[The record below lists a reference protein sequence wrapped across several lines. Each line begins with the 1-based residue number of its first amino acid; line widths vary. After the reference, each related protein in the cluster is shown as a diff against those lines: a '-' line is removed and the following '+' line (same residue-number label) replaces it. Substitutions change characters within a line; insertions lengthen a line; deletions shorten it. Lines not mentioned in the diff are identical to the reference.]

1 MPTPPGLRSPGL
13 DAMSSASRPPLPT
26 PSILPVLMAVP
37 YSPPARMSPTR
48 WSRSSK
54 SLWFESRSTC
64 RKSEVPRL
72 TENPRFLIYHH
83 CFRFLVPR
91 TFLMSDQ
98 RQLFGTDGIRGIAG
112 EFPLTKQ
119 STYLIG
125 RALGHDLLRN
135 TPRPQAVIGQD
146 TRESSCWIADRV
158 SEGLAAVGV
167 DVHSAG
173 VITTPGVAYLARSR
187 KMAAGVVISAS
198 HNPWTDNG
206 IKVFSG
212 DGFKL
217 TDARELAIE
226 KEIFAQLENP
236 ASADDTA
243 LKVPRP
249 SLPGEAELRHA
260 YIKSLAASVSS
271 DLSKLRV
278 LVDCANGAA
287 TAEAPELFRTLGIQ
301 ATFTCTSPNG
311 KNINDG
317 CGALHPEIL
326 AKAVAESNGKFDLG
340 VTFDGDADRALFCDA
355 AGRVINGDAVL
366 LAAARDMRAQG
377 KLKADTV
384 VSTTMSNM
392 GLEIAL
398 KTSGVRMLRANVGD
412 KYVLEEMLKTGAT
425 LGGEQSGHIIFRDE
439 DSTTGDGLLTALRLM
454 DIIVRAGRPLA
465 ELVAD
470 LKVFP
475 QKIQNV
481 RVREKVPFK
490 QVPAIQSA
498 IEAAER
504 ELDGNGRVV
513 VRYSGTEALARVMVE
528 ADSKEKMESVTAA
541 IAEEIQKA

>member
-1 MPTPPGLRSPGL
+1 
-13 DAMSSASRPPLPT
+13 MS
-26 PSILPVLMAVP
+26 
-37 YSPPARMSPTR
+37 
-48 WSRSSK
+48 
-54 SLWFESRSTC
+54 
-64 RKSEVPRL
+64 
-72 TENPRFLIYHH
+72 
-83 CFRFLVPR
+83 
-91 TFLMSDQ
+91 Q
-98 RQLFGTDGIRGIAG
+98 RQLFGTDGIRGVAG

-135 TPRPQAVIGQD
+135 QPRAQAVIGQD
-146 TRESSCWIADRV
+146 TRESSRWIADRV
-158 SEGLAAVGV
+158 AEGLAAVGV
-167 DVHSAG
+167 DVQSAG

-187 KMAAGVVISAS
+187 RMAAGIVISAS

-217 TDARELAIE
+217 TDERELAIE
-226 KEIFAQLENP
+226 KEIFALLQNP

-249 SLPGEAELRHA
+249 SLPGEAELRHS
-260 YIKSLAASVSS
+260 YIKELAGSVKC

-287 TAEAPELFRTLGIQ
+287 AAEAPELFRTLGIQ
-301 ATFTCTSPNG
+301 ATFIHVSPDG
-311 KNINDG
+311 KNINEQ
-317 CGALHPEIL
+317 CGALHPETL
-326 AKAVAESNGKFDLG
+326 GKQVAEARGQFDLG

-355 AGRVINGDAVL
+355 EGRVVNGDAVL
-366 LAAARDMRAQG
+366 LATARDMHAAAT
-377 KLKADTV
+377 LKGDTV

-398 KTSGVRMLRANVGD
+398 RNSGIRMLRANVGD

-425 LGGEQSGHIIFRDE
+425 LGGEQSGHIIFRDG

-454 DIIVRAGRPLA
+454 DIIVRSKKPLA

-481 RVREKVPFK
+481 RVREKVPFA
-490 QVPAIQSA
+490 QVPAIQGA
-498 IEAAER
+498 IHSAER
-504 ELDGNGRVV
+504 ELDGKGRVV

-528 ADSKEKMESVTAA
+528 AESEAKMQSITAA
-541 IAEEIQKA
+541 IAGEIQKALGV